1 MDAFI
6 GKILSL
12 SAIAEDKLT
21 DSDRAK
27 GHKVKAIVERE
38 LEHVIDGKKFKEVLH
53 YAVKS
58 AEVIPVAMI
67 GQRVF
72 IEGVVWDF
80 EGKRGVSNATLTK
93 LGDLK

>member
-6 GKILSL
+6 GKILSTGL
-12 SAIAEDKLT
+12 IPEDKLT

-27 GHKVKAIVERE
+27 GHKSKAIVERE
-38 LEHVIDGKKFKEVLH
+38 LEHTIEGKKCKEVLH

-72 IEGVVWDF
+72 CEGTVWDF